1 MAEHTLWSEA
11 RDRDT
16 LGGRIR
22 RAREAAGLSGAQLA
36 RRLGVKTETVTG
48 WETGRTEPR
57 ANRLTMLA
65 GFLAVSPTWLLH
77 GVGESPVQGDISSE
91 LALIASSLK
100 SLKDHHDR
108 TGEMIERLEA
118 QVAVLRQETGGEV
131 SVA

>member
-1 MAEHTLWSEA
+1 MTEQTLWSEA

-22 RAREAAGLSGAQLA
+22 RAREAVGLSGAQLA

-48 WETGRTEPR
+48 WETGRSEPR

-77 GVGESPVQGDISSE
+77 GVGESPTDGQLSSE
-91 LALIASSLK
+91 IALIASSLK
-100 SLKDHHDR
+100 SLKDNHDR
-108 TGEMIERLEA
+108 TGEMIDRLEA
-118 QVAVLRQETGGEV
+118 QVAALQSGAGSDTAGE
-131 SVA
+131 